1 MEEKSAVLKS
11 VPSAQSAKK
20 NGFIE
25 LCRFLFMMGIVSHH
39 AMFLPNPGYIPI
51 WGGYISTDFFFILGG
66 YFLLKDS
73 QKAGLGDFGQ
83 DSAINQ
89 VYKKFR
95 QFYPYFFV
103 SIVISFALYHIA
115 NNQMQIHTILVDLLK
130 GIPQL
135 LFLSQAGLGGMN
147 HGVTQYIGTMWYAS
161 VLMVGLLVVYP
172 LMRWSKTYFPTAVA
186 PVLTLACYGYIFTQF
201 DSLGVVNQWCGFCY
215 AGCLRAVGGL
225 CLGAFLNYLVHAIP
239 KHKLTPFGDVVI
251 SLVQLAAIASSFYL
265 MAHSY
270 GYTDLMQVM
279 LFSVLIVVSFSED
292 SILNRL
298 CNREPCFA
306 LGKLSMVIFVTQG
319 LAYSYPSLLP
329 YPEQWVWRYMAYIAY
344 VMLFSVANYV
354 LCLQLKRLHMTSGL
368 KRILCESDQN
378 R

>member
-1 MEEKSAVLKS
+1 MEEKNQQFNISTISTVS
-11 VPSAQSAKK
+11 KK

-25 LCRFLFMMGIVSHH
+25 LCRFLFMWGIVSHH
-39 AMFLPNPGYIPI
+39 AMFLPDPGYIPI

-66 YFLLKDS
+66 YFLLRDS
-73 QKAGLGDFGQ
+73 QKAGLGGSGQ
-83 DSAINQ
+83 DSAIYQ

-115 NNQMQIHTILVDLLK
+115 NDQMQIHTILVDFLK

-147 HGVTQYIGTMWYAS
+147 DGVPQYIGTMWYAS

-172 LMRWSKTYFPTAVA
+172 LMRWSKSYFPTAIA

-201 DSLGVVNQWCGFCY
+201 NSLGAVNEWCGFCY

-239 KHKLTPFGDVVI
+239 KHKLTLFGDVVI
-251 SLVQLAAIASSFYL
+251 SLVQLATIASSFYL

-279 LFSVLIVVSFSED
+279 LFCVLIVVSFTED

-298 CNREPCFA
+298 CNCKPCFA

-329 YPEQWVWRYMAYIAY
+329 YPEQWLWRYMAYVAY
-344 VMLFSVANYV
+344 VMLFSVANYAW
-354 LCLQLKRLHMTSGL
+354 CLKLKQLHMKSRLKRLLWEG
-368 KRILCESDQN
+368 D
-378 R
+378 